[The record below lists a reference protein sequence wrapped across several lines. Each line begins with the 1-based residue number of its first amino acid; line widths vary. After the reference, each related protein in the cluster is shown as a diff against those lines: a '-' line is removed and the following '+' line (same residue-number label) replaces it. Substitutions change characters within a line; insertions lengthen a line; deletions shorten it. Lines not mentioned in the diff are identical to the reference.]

1 MKLES
6 LIFDIDGTLWDSRAL
21 VAEGYNIQLRA
32 EGLGHLCMDAEVL
45 RPLFGKTM
53 TDIAD
58 VILAEIP
65 LPERY
70 ALMERCMDT
79 ENRYLAENECRIGYE
94 GVKETLEALA
104 KDYRLF
110 IVSNAQC
117 GYPELCME
125 KLGLTHLM
133 EGHLCYGDTGTEKGE
148 TILELMRRHNITSAA
163 YIGDT
168 QGDYEATQVADIP
181 FIWAAYGF
189 GDPAGAA
196 GRFTDLRQ
204 LPTTL
209 QAL

>member
-196 GRFTDLRQ
+196 GRITDIRQ